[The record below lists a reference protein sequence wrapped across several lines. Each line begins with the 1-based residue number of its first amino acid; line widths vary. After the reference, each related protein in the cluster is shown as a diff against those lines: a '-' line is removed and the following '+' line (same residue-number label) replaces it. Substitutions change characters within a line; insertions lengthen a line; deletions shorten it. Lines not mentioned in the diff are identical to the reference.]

1 MAEYLLKLL
10 RENSLTLGCAESCTG
25 GLVANRFV
33 TIPGASDVFKGSVT
47 AYATEIKTALLDV
60 PQTILDEHGAVSPE
74 CAEAMA
80 LGCARRLNCNCAV
93 STTGVAGPD
102 GGTPEKPVGLVY
114 VGACVNGRSI
124 TRKLQLRG
132 GRRIIRERAV
142 ENALILLFTLL
153 TTAGNDSSC

>member
-1 MAEYLLKLL
+1 
-10 RENSLTLGCAESCTG
+10 
-25 GLVANRFV
+25 
-33 TIPGASDVFKGSVT
+33 
-47 AYATEIKTALLDV
+47 
-60 PQTILDEHGAVSPE
+60 
-74 CAEAMA
+74 MA

-114 VGACVNGRSI
+114 VGACVNGKSL

-153 TTAGNDSSC
+153 SSAGNDSSC